1 MRGRGAGR
9 APHAAPPSLTRP
21 PTWLLAFTAP
31 HGPRAASSYIAQY
44 SDTVNGCTRSVEA
57 QMRA

>member
-1 MRGRGAGR
+1 
-9 APHAAPPSLTRP
+9 
-21 PTWLLAFTAP
+21 LAFPAP
-31 HGPRAASSYIAQY
+31 HGPRAASSFIAQY